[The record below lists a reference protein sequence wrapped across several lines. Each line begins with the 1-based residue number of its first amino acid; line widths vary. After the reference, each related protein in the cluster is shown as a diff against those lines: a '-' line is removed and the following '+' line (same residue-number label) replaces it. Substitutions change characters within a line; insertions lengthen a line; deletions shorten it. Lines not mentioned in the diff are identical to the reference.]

1 MEYYS
6 LLYETDQE
14 IINEYCVSKSNRAA
28 NALIRKYSSFVFF
41 TALRYVQNEQDA
53 QDISQDVFI
62 KVLSKLHTFKNESSL
77 KTWIYSITAN
87 QSKNSLR
94 KKKIMSFL
102 RIDKEVSFDIE
113 DKYQSNPLH
122 KLENDEHNEILIKE
136 LSQLP
141 EKQREVFS
149 LRYFEDLSYLEISK
163 LLGTS
168 VGGLKANYFH
178 AIKKLSTKLSD
189 LK

>member
-1 MEYYS
+1 MGYYS

-14 IINEYCVSKSNRAA
+14 IINEYCESKSDRAA
-28 NALIRKYSSFVFF
+28 NALIRKYSPFVYF
-41 TALRYVQNEQDA
+41 TAFRFLQNEQDA

-62 KVLSKLHTFKNESSL
+62 KVLSKLYTFKNESSL
-77 KTWIYSITAN
+77 QTWIYSITAN
-87 QSKNSLR
+87 QSKNYLR

-102 RIDKEVSFDIE
+102 RIDKEINFDIE
-113 DKYQSNPLH
+113 DKNQTSPIY
-122 KLENDEHNEILIKE
+122 KLENDEYNDILIKE
-136 LSQLP
+136 LSLLP

-149 LRYFEDLSYLEISK
+149 LRYFEDLSYQEISK

-178 AIKKLSTKLSD
+178 AIKKLSHKLGV